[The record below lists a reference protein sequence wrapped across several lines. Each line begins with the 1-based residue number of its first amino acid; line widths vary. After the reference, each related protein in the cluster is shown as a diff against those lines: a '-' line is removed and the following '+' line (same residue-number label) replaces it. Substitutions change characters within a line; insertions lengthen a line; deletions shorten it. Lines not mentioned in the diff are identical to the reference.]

1 MFQVAI
7 RMAGL
12 YRLALSETGGVVK
25 RGQER
30 SGLVFAALCALNGAF
45 VPAFAK
51 LTTGAADGLFVAA
64 ATSVFAG
71 LAAAVLLAVRG
82 ELGRLFARGRLPYLL
97 AIGALGTAV
106 TFLLFYEGARRTSAI
121 LTALCLQSEPVY
133 SLLLARVALG
143 HPITPRRLAA
153 VGGIVSGIAL
163 ALNPAGASG
172 WLGVAMLLATPLG
185 WQLSHLIVLRG
196 LRDVEPATLTGAR
209 YLFGGAILA
218 AGWAASGG
226 VARLPA
232 SDALARLVPV
242 LALQGVVLSFVGT
255 LLWYATIARLD
266 LARATSIV
274 VPSIPLLSL
283 GASFLLLGEVA
294 GPREWAGLTLTAA
307 GVLAFVTAPDAHE
320 PRVRVPSPTAPIAV
334 VDPD

>member
-1 MFQVAI
+1 MNFA
-7 RMAGL
+7 RLRLAARRPARAGL
-12 YRLALSETGGVVK
+12 LA

-71 LAAAVLLAVRG
+71 LSAAVLLALRG
-82 ELGRLFARGRLPYLL
+82 ELGRLFARERLPYLL
-97 AIGALGTAV
+97 VIGALGTAV

-121 LTALCLQSEPVY
+121 LTALCLQVEPVY

-163 ALNPAGASG
+163 ALNPEGASG

-218 AGWAASGG
+218 AFWAASGG
-226 VARLPA
+226 AARLPA
-232 SDALARLVPV
+232 GDALARLLPA

-294 GPREWAGLTLTAA
+294 GPREWAGLALTAS

-334 VDPD
+334 ADPD

>member
-1 MFQVAI
+1 M
-7 RMAGL
+7 
-12 YRLALSETGGVVK
+12 T

-30 SGLVFAALCALNGAF
+30 SGLVFAGLCALNGAF

-71 LAAAVLLAVRG
+71 LAAVVLLALRG
-82 ELGRLFARGRLPYLL
+82 ELGRLFARARLPYLL

-106 TFLLFYEGARRTSAI
+106 TFFLFFEGARRTSAI
-121 LTALCLQSEPVY
+121 TAALCLQIEPVY
-133 SLLLARVALG
+133 SLVLARAALG
-143 HPITPRRLAA
+143 HPITGRRLGA
-153 VGGIVSGIAL
+153 VAGILTGIAL
-163 ALNPAGASG
+163 ALGPGGSADP
-172 WLGVAMLLATPLG
+172 LGVALLLATPLG

-196 LRDVEPATLTGAR
+196 LGDVAPRTLTGAR
-209 YLFGGAILA
+209 YLFGGALLA
-218 AGWAASGG
+218 LVWAASGG
-226 VARLPA
+226 PA
-232 SDALARLVPV
+232 SLPPPDALARLLPA

-294 GPREWAGLTLTAA
+294 GAREWAGLALTAA
-307 GVLAFVTAPDAHE
+307 GVLAFVTAPDALE

-334 VDPD
+334 ADPEGEPAERR

>member
-1 MFQVAI
+1 V
-7 RMAGL
+7 
-12 YRLALSETGGVVK
+12 T

-30 SGLVFAALCALNGAF
+30 SGLAFAALCALNGAF

-51 LTTGAADGLFVAA
+51 LTTGAADGLLVAA
-64 ATSVFAG
+64 ATSGFAG
-71 LAAAVLLAVRG
+71 LAAAVLLAARG
-82 ELGRLFARGRLPYLL
+82 ELARLFARERLPYLL

-106 TFLLFYEGARRTSAI
+106 TFFLFYEGAHRTSAI
-121 LTALCLQSEPVY
+121 LTALCLQVEPVY
-133 SLLLARVALG
+133 SLVLARLALG

-153 VGGIVSGIAL
+153 VTTIVAGIGL
-163 ALNPAGASG
+163 ALGPEGASG
-172 WLGVAMLLATPLG
+172 WLGVALLLATPLG

-196 LRDVEPATLTGAR
+196 LGDVEPPTLTGAR
-209 YLFGGAILA
+209 YLFGGAFLA
-218 AGWAASGG
+218 AAWAATGG
-226 VARLPA
+226 PARLPA
-232 SDALARLVPV
+232 GDALARLVPL
-242 LALQGVVLSFVGT
+242 LALQGIVLSFVGT

-274 VPSIPLLSL
+274 VPSVPLLSL

-294 GPREWAGLTLTAA
+294 GPREWAGLALTAA

-334 VDPD
+334 DDPD

>member
-1 MFQVAI
+1 MG
-7 RMAGL
+7 RP
-12 YRLALSETGGVVK
+12 
-25 RGQER
+25 QER
-30 SGLVFAALCALNGAF
+30 AGLVFAALCALNGAF
-45 VPAFAK
+45 VPAVAK

-71 LAAAVLLAVRG
+71 LAALVLLAARG
-82 ELGRLFARGRLPYLL
+82 ELGRLFARARLPYLL

-121 LTALCLQSEPVY
+121 LTALCLQIEPVY

-143 HPITPRRLAA
+143 HPLTPRRIGAVAVILA
-153 VGGIVSGIAL
+153 GIAL
-163 ALNPAGASG
+163 ALSPAGGDG
-172 WLGVAMLLATPLG
+172 WLGVTLLLATPLG

-196 LRDVEPATLTGAR
+196 LGDVAPLNLTGAR
-209 YLFGGAILA
+209 YLFGGVILA
-218 AGWAASGG
+218 AVWAVSGG
-226 VARLPA
+226 VARLPVG
-232 SDALARLVPV
+232 DALARLVPV
-242 LALQGVVLSFVGT
+242 LALQGIVLSFVGT

-294 GPREWAGLTLTAA
+294 GPREWAGLALTAA

-320 PRVRVPSPTAPIAV
+320 PRVRVPSPTAPIV
-334 VDPD
+334 VADPE

>member
-1 MFQVAI
+1 M
-7 RMAGL
+7 
-12 YRLALSETGGVVK
+12 T

-30 SGLVFAALCALNGAF
+30 SGLAFAGLCALNAAF

-71 LAAAVLLAVRG
+71 LAAAVLLAARG
-82 ELGRLFARGRLPYLL
+82 ELGRLFARDRLPYLL

-106 TFLLFYEGARRTSAI
+106 TFFLFYEGARRTSAI
-121 LTALCLQSEPVY
+121 LTALCLQIEPVY

-143 HPITPRRLAA
+143 HPITARRLAA
-153 VGGIVSGIAL
+153 VAAILAGIAL
-163 ALNPAGASG
+163 ALSPAGAAG
-172 WLGVAMLLATPLG
+172 WLGVGLLLATPLG
-185 WQLSHLIVLRG
+185 WQLSHLIVLRRLG
-196 LRDVEPATLTGAR
+196 EVAPPTLTGAR
-209 YLFGGAILA
+209 YLFGGALLA
-218 AGWAASGG
+218 AAWAASGG
-226 VARLPA
+226 AARLPEG
-232 SDALARLVPV
+232 DALARLVPV

-294 GPREWAGLTLTAA
+294 GPREWAGLTSTAA

-334 VDPD
+334 ADPEGADGPHR

>member
-1 MFQVAI
+1 M
-7 RMAGL
+7 
-12 YRLALSETGGVVK
+12 T

-30 SGLVFAALCALNGAF
+30 WGLAFAALCALNGAF

-71 LAAAVLLAVRG
+71 LAAAVLLAARG
-82 ELGRLFARGRLPYLL
+82 ELARLFARDRLPYLL

-121 LTALCLQSEPVY
+121 LTALCLQIEPVY
-133 SLLLARVALG
+133 SLGLARVALG
-143 HPITPRRLAA
+143 HPITPRRLLA
-153 VGGIVSGIAL
+153 VTTIVAGIVL
-163 ALNPAGASG
+163 ALQPDGGSG
-172 WLGVAMLLATPLG
+172 WLGVGLLLATPLG

-209 YLFGGAILA
+209 YLFGGALLA
-218 AGWAASGG
+218 ALWIASGG
-226 VARLPA
+226 AGRLPA
-232 SDALARLVPV
+232 GGALVRLVPV

-294 GPREWAGLTLTAA
+294 APREWAGLALTAV

-320 PRVRVPSPTAPIAV
+320 PRVRLPSPTAPIAV
-334 VDPD
+334 ADPE